1 MFYQIFLS
9 LQVKRCS
16 IITYNRGISQL
27 SHELPNN
34 LRLEIQKLRNIRKV
48 SKLQKMVAKCQV
60 PLSRGAIFHMKTR
73 VSLVYP
79 VNDCG

>member
-60 PLSRGAIFHMKTR
+60 PLSRGALFHMKTR
-73 VSLVYP
+73 VNLVYP